1 MSDFTRSVT
10 RSDTHSVARS
20 DTHSVTRSDTR
31 SVTRSAAHSVRH
43 VVQIFRWFQKFVWAF
58 GLGSWV
64 WCVWGVVGSE
74 KAYAGACCMSSA
86 LSGVGRLRNWE
97 KFAVGVRSGGLFE
110 LGQWDTKAKWNDYG
124 SDYLA
129 HEWRSEVWG
138 LVGVHRQI
146 SLFARI
152 PWSLNHRRVGDQEA
166 WDGWFGDLQGGAR
179 FDLIRVGQAPHL
191 PGLALIVGVQAPT
204 GRATHQAH
212 NSIGADVTG
221 RGAWVLSAGAVL
233 EKTFYPGF
241 VQLDVGVQIPLP
253 AERSDLGVMQRF
265 GIGIPLV
272 LTGGWEFAKNF
283 VLALH
288 LRFLWEDDLTLGE
301 RKIAESSRID
311 AGVSASL
318 AWSFDPHWTL
328 QVLVDSGIFAS
339 SMGRNQPGRLFASVG
354 LRYGFF

>member
-1 MSDFTRSVT
+1 MIGVWRVFDFKKAV
-10 RSDTHSVARS
+10 
-20 DTHSVTRSDTR
+20 
-31 SVTRSAAHSVRH
+31 
-43 VVQIFRWFQKFVWAF
+43 FF
-58 GLGSWV
+58 GLLTRWGLDVCTKVAFVRGWVRNGALWCGMGGLIWCLGSV
-64 WCVWGVVGSE
+64 ICAQE
-74 KAYAGACCMSSA
+74 AEAGACCMSSA

-110 LGQWDTKAKWNDYG
+110 MGQWDTKAEWRGYG

-146 SLFARI
+146 SLFARV

-166 WDGWFGDLQGGAR
+166 WDGWFGDIQGGAR
-179 FDLIRVGQAPHL
+179 FDLIRVGQHPHI
-191 PGLALIVGVQAPT
+191 PALALIVGVQAPT
-204 GRATHQAH
+204 GRATHTSRQ
-212 NSIGADVTG
+212 SIGADVTG

-233 EKTFYPGF
+233 EKTFYPLF
-241 VQLDVGVQIPLP
+241 LQLDIGVQIPLP
-253 AERSDLGVMQRF
+253 AERADLGVMQRF
-265 GIGIPLV
+265 GVGVPLV
-272 LTGGWEFAKNF
+272 LTGGIEMAKTV

-301 RKIAESSRID
+301 RRIVESSRVD
-311 AGVSASL
+311 VGASASL

-328 QVLVDSGIFAS
+328 QVLVDSGVFVS
-339 SMGRNQPGRLFASVG
+339 QMGRNQPGRLFASLG